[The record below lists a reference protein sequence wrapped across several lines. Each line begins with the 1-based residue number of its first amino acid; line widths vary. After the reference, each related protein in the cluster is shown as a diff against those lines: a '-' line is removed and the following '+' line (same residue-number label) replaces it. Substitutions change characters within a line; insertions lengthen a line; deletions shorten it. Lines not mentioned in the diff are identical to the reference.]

1 MTRIVT
7 VVVKWGKALG
17 VEGTVMG
24 WIQRCAFK
32 ATSVSP

>member
-24 WIQRCAFK
+24 VD
-32 ATSVSP
+32 SVLCF